1 MKNVKRLGTILLTG
15 AILTT
20 TIPVNALEKNETVYS
35 KLNNDGSV
43 KSTVVSE
50 YLKNSD
56 ETINDVTN
64 LTNILNINGNEKFK
78 IDGTNITWDAKGKDI
93 YYQGETEAELPVN
106 LQISYKLDGKDIKLE
121 DLLGQ
126 KGKVTITLKY
136 TNKEK
141 HSVLVNG
148 SYQTLYTPFI
158 VTLGTIIPNA
168 KNSNI
173 EVTNGKVVSNG
184 KSSVVVAVASPGLYE
199 SLNSESL
206 KDMDTIEISYD
217 TKKFELSSI
226 YSVVS
231 SGLIEQDDL
240 KVFDKLDGIYS
251 KVNTLSESSDKLVS
265 GSNELL
271 EGSKKLNEGANTL
284 STKLNEAYLGSKKLN
299 ETLKVQATDNSAV
312 LTDEQIASIKS
323 TTQASVNANITAM
336 KSTIEA
342 MAVAQLEAD
351 TEYQTYTTQM
361 NAIVTGLS
369 AAGMSEDDI
378 LACIAGGT
386 DANCTTYATQIGQYG
401 QLKAIT
407 DGLKKVAKETA
418 YQTAQTVANL
428 VVSGNET
435 TAGVAESV
443 ASQVAVSTKQKT
455 ISTINES
462 VTTLTNGLSQ
472 LNSGASDLATG
483 STNLTNGVNTLA
495 EGITKFDSEGIDQ
508 IAKLVNGDVKTTEEK
523 VEALIKLGETY
534 DSFTMKA
541 DDAEGE
547 TKFILM
553 VDAQKKVAKTET
565 NKATKKETKSSI
577 LDKLKKLF

>member
-407 DGLKKVAKETA
+407 DGLKKVAKGTA
-418 YQTAQTVANL
+418 YRTAQTVANL